1 MTIHHDEDN
10 LPDYETGDQVAR
22 QALTAF
28 AVIGAILALVVGAVL
43 LAMRG
48 FSGEDQTAAPD
59 PTPTE
64 TAEPTPTMENPCPVT
79 DVTPN
84 MEPAQFDAVPD
95 PATAAGVTKGTIK
108 TSCGD
113 IEVDL
118 YAEQAPQAVAS
129 FAHLAKE
136 NFWANTLCHRLVT
149 SGIFVLQCGDPTA
162 TGVGGPG
169 YNFGPVENAPEDD
182 IYEPGVLAMA
192 RQGHNGDSMG
202 SQFFIVYEQSEIPS
216 DTAGGYT
223 VFGKVTSGLD
233 IVEKIAQG
241 GVGPDATA
249 PAWPIALTEVTI
261 S

>member
-28 AVIGAILALVVGAVL
+28 AVIGAILAIIVGAVMV
-43 LAMRG
+43 ATRG
-48 FSGEDQTAAPD
+48 PGNSTSDEAAPAPAETTPD
-59 PTPTE
+59 PQ
-64 TAEPTPTMENPCPVT
+64 NPCPVT

-84 MEPAQFDAVPD
+84 MEPAQFEAAPD
-95 PATAAGVTKGTIK
+95 PATAAGITKGTIK

-118 YAEQAPQAVAS
+118 YADKAPQAVAS
-129 FAHLAKE
+129 FAFLAKE
-136 NFWANTLCHRLVT
+136 NFWANTLCHRLVPQ
-149 SGIFVLQCGDPTA
+149 GIFVLQCGDPTS

-169 YNFGPVENAPEDD
+169 YNFGPVENAPEGDV
-182 IYEPGVLAMA
+182 YKPGVLAMA
-192 RQGHNGDSMG
+192 RQGQKADSMG
-202 SQFFIVYEQSEIPS
+202 SQFFIVYEESVIPS
-216 DTAGGYT
+216 DSAGGYT

-233 IVEKIAQG
+233 IVEKIAEG
-241 GVGPDATA
+241 GVGTPGTA
-249 PAWPIALTEVTI
+249 PAWPLAITEVTA